1 MAPLPL
7 AISRLGGSD
16 LDACLELAA
25 DRDWRPE
32 RRKWAL
38 LFDVGEVYGI
48 RDPAGGLAGTVT
60 LTRYGP
66 ELAIV
71 SMMLVASR
79 FGGRGLGRRLMTHT
93 LGQAGDV
100 TVFLYATPLGRPL
113 YEKLGFRAVGTVT
126 TGVGRFIG
134 APAGG
139 TRPAEPRDRAAMLA
153 LDAAAIGADR
163 SDLLTRYFRLAE
175 QLRVIERDGAV
186 RGFAAAAPNVHNV
199 VVGPLIAPD
208 LDAARTLIADVA
220 SAIDGP
226 VRLDLDRRHDGLTEW
241 ARERGVDP
249 SYDTSLM
256 VHGDRDLPGARERL
270 VLPVMQA
277 LG

>member
-1 MAPLPL
+1 MALPV
-7 AISRLGGSD
+7 AISRLAPED
-16 LDACLELAA
+16 LDVCLELAA
-25 DRDWRPE
+25 DRDWQPE

-38 LFDVGEVYGI
+38 LFEVGEVYGI
-48 RDPAGGLAGTVT
+48 RDPAGGLAGSVT

-79 FGGRGLGRRLMTHT
+79 FGRRGLGRRLMTHV
-93 LGQAGDV
+93 LVQAGDT

-113 YEKLGFRAVGTVT
+113 YEQLGFRAVGEVT
-126 TGVGRFIG
+126 TSVGRFTG

-139 TRPAEPRDRAAMLA
+139 TRPAEERDRDAMLA
-153 LDAAAIGADR
+153 LDAAATGVDR
-163 SDLLTRYFRLAE
+163 TDLLTRYFRLAV
-175 QLRVIERDGAV
+175 QLRVLEHDGAV
-186 RGFAAAAPNVHNV
+186 HGFAAASPNVDSV
-199 VVGPLIAPD
+199 VVGPLVAPD

-220 SAIDGP
+220 TEIDAP
-226 VRLDLDRRHDGLTEW
+226 VRLDLDHRHDGLREW
-241 ARERGVDP
+241 AQERGVAP
-249 SYDTSLM
+249 RTDTSLM
-256 VHGDRDLPGARERL
+256 VHGDRELPGARERL